1 MESTKALDDSR
12 LDIAY
17 KYPFLKDSKELLLD
31 LNPGLEPRFL
41 EQGRL
46 RLEEA
51 ISSRRIRFHKVNL
64 RELKY
69 AYLISY
75 VYARMLAS
83 ALGQRGLLLR
93 YIDAESRRSAEALG
107 EEETEAVIRMA
118 KALNSGIS
126 QDGNSF
132 SIGFEE
138 YLRNAPSGSAFSLT
152 SQELSGGRVRMEKRI
167 AIGVLRRMM
176 KREISNNLPIPRK
189 ELPREALEYAN
200 KVKVPHV
207 RLPEAKP
214 DLTKRYAW
222 IGRLLSTPIPDVR
235 HRTVNLILAPYLVNV
250 IGMPESDAAK
260 VIVAYIERCK
270 EIEPNTKV
278 NQSYIMY
285 QCKYAKSKGTKPLSF
300 EKAIELLGGV
310 VNTEELMK
318 A

>member
-1 MESTKALDDSR
+1 MESTKASEDSR

-17 KYPFLKDSKELLLD
+17 KYPFLRDSKELLLE
-31 LNPGLEPRFL
+31 LNPGLEPKFL

-51 ISSRRIRFHKVNL
+51 LSSRRIRFHRANL

-83 ALGQRGLLLR
+83 ALGQKGLLLR
-93 YIDAESRRSAEALG
+93 YIDAESRRSAEAL
-107 EEETEAVIRMA
+107 EEEGVKMVMAMA
-118 KALNSGIS
+118 KSLDSGLS
-126 QDGNSF
+126 HDGNSF

-138 YLRNAPSGSAFSLT
+138 YLKNAPSGRAFSLPA
-152 SQELSGGRVRMEKRI
+152 QELSGGRVSMEKRI

-189 ELPREALEYAN
+189 ELPREALEYAK
-200 KVKVPHV
+200 KVKVPQV
-207 RLPEAKP
+207 RLPEAAP
-214 DLTKRYAW
+214 DLARRYAW

-235 HRTVNLILAPYLVNV
+235 HRTVNLILAPYLVN
-250 IGMPESDAAK
+250 IMGMPESEAAK

-285 QCKYAKSKGTKPLSF
+285 QCRYAKSKGMKPLSF
-300 EKAIELLGGV
+300 ENAMELLGSI
-310 VNTEELMK
+310 VNMEELRK
-318 A
+318 V